1 MKTKALSLI
10 GMFLT
15 GTLMVFAQAK
25 TEKFEV
31 KGNCGMCESR
41 IEKATKSIEGISAAD
56 WNQKTKILEVTYDA
70 SKTSATKIQ
79 QAVADTGHDTPLHK
93 AKDEVYNKL
102 PACCKYDRSGKATGK
117 KGHEGHNH

>member
-1 MKTKALSLI
+1 MKTKVLTLVC
-10 GMFLT
+10 MFLL
-15 GTLMVFAQAK
+15 GTSMVFAQAK

-41 IEKATKSIEGISAAD
+41 IEKATKSMEGVTSAD

-70 SKTSATKIQ
+70 SKTSTAKIQ
-79 QAVADTGHDTPLHK
+79 QTVAGVGHDTPMHK

-102 PACCKYDRSGKATGK
+102 PACCKYDRSGKATGE

>member
-15 GTLMVFAQAK
+15 GTIMVFAQAK

-41 IEKATKSIEGISAAD
+41 IEKAAKSLEGVTSAD
-56 WNQKTKILEVTYDA
+56 WNQKTKILEVNYDV
-70 SKTSATKIQ
+70 SKTSTAKIQ
-79 QAVADTGHDTPLHK
+79 QTVADTGHDTPMQK

-102 PACCKYDRSGKATGK
+102 PACCKYERSGNAGEK
-117 KGHEGHNH
+117 KVHEGHNH